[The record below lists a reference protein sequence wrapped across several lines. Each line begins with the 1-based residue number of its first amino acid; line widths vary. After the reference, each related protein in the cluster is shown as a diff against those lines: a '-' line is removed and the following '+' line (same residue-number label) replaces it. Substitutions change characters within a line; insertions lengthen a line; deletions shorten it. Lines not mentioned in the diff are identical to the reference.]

1 MERGFSVAVWHVNEG
16 EPSDA
21 NVGQSSACSLL
32 NAYRL
37 LFGSTLGSL
46 HYHHLEYVPF
56 LYIHVEN
63 VDADSLKVKAGSSY
77 VHEEYPQWSTIHLLS
92 GILYQHI
99 QAAERDLVQASML
112 APMYGVIQCIRVAFA
127 EASTM

>member
-1 MERGFSVAVWHVNEG
+1 MQFAQGIPFTFWEHLGKFTLPPPGICPFSV
-16 EPSDA
+16 
-21 NVGQSSACSLL
+21 
-32 NAYRL
+32 
-37 LFGSTLGSL
+37 
-46 HYHHLEYVPF
+46 
-56 LYIHVEN
+56 HVEN

-77 VHEEYPQWSTIHLLS
+77 VHEEYPQWSTIYLLS

-112 APMYGVIQCIRVAFA
+112 APMYGVIQCIRVAFT